1 MRQDMVVPVAFLLC
15 AVISAANAQG
25 YLAGLPN
32 EPSSTGTN
40 RIIKTF
46 QFPATM
52 MVSGKKRNMPKGAP
66 INLISSSFSSDSI

>member
-1 MRQDMVVPVAFLLC
+1 MRLEVVVPVAFLLC
-15 AVISAANAQG
+15 AVISAADAQG

-52 MVSGKKRNMPKGAP
+52 MVSERTVACQRSSNKPHF
-66 INLISSSFSSDSI
+66 LIIFF

>member
-1 MRQDMVVPVAFLLC
+1 MMRPKMVVPVAFLLC
-15 AVISAANAQG
+15 AVISAAHAQG
-25 YLAGLPN
+25 YLEGLRN

-52 MVSGKKRNMPKGAP
+52 MVSAKEQ
-66 INLISSSFSSDSI
+66 